1 MDQRTATRFVSDLE
15 IECHSIGASAPAMLY
30 NVSTDGCML
39 ETPFELPEEW
49 EFLCLNIENLTPID
63 GHIAWRRGCH
73 AGVRF
78 VRSLDPAVVADLSF
92 DETNGNVRAA

>member
-49 EFLCLNIENLTPID
+49 EDHPGFMV
-63 GHIAWRRGCH
+63 WRQ
-73 AGVRF
+73 VR
-78 VRSLDPAVVADLSF
+78 
-92 DETNGNVRAA
+92 NGMWIRAAVFASVFGADSEIRSRAARLGLL